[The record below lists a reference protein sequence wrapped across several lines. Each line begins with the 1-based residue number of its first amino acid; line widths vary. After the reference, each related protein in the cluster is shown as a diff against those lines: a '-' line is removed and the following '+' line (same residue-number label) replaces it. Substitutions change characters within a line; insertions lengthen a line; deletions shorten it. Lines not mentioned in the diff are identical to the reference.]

1 MAEVT
6 FLFDNQLIYEVELL
20 IKKSEHKLLLIS
32 PYIDLDARIQDALQA
47 KLNKKNFKLE
57 VLFGKNEHNIYKSIK
72 KNSLDFL
79 KQFPNVE
86 IRYNERLHAK
96 FYQNDFDFI
105 MTSLNLYDYSLA
117 NNIEVG
123 VKNNFA
129 AKGLIK
135 RLFRSIERFF
145 EMLFSKL
152 DHSVFGN
159 DDEIDPID
167 KFKIIFENSEL
178 KYRTKPI
185 LEKKSGIQGFF
196 GGTEVKGKT
205 IQTDELSNSPNK
217 SDNRKSKDSTI
228 KKPTTENQVLEKMK
242 TSSASKLAKALGVS
256 TNEITSTMEKA
267 GYIDNDNNN
276 TPYGSSNGLTEK
288 KYMGKTYIAY
298 PENIK
303 EIKELSNKNK

>member
-6 FLFDNQLIYEVELL
+6 FLFDNQLIYEVESL

-47 KLNKKNFKLE
+47 KLNKKDFKLE

-86 IRYNERLHAK
+86 IRYDERLHAK

-167 KFKIIFENSEL
+167 KFKIIFENSKL
-178 KYRTKPI
+178 KYRTQPI

-205 IQTDELSNSPNK
+205 IQTDELSNSTIN
-217 SDNRKSKDSTI
+217 SDNKKSKDSAI
-228 KKPTTENQVLEKMK
+228 KKPTTENKVLEKIK
-242 TSSASKLAKALGVS
+242 TSSASKLAKSLGVS

-267 GYIDNDNNN
+267 GYIDNNNI
-276 TPYGSSNGLTEK
+276 TPYGLSNGIIEK

-298 PENIK
+298 PENIR
-303 EIKELSNKNK
+303 ELKELSNKNK